1 MVNRSWKDEM
11 FLESREA
18 MFVECVEDG
27 YGWMKW
33 VDRNVKQTLI
43 VIARKKGDVA
53 MDSGYPETIAAI
65 TCSRRGRDRW
75 PRAILPGLRRSLL
88 VRGPG
93 GDSYVFLL
101 SHVCLSSLR

>member
-65 TCSRRGRDRW
+65 TCSRRRRDR
-75 PRAILPGLRRSLL
+75 
-88 VRGPG
+88 
-93 GDSYVFLL
+93 
-101 SHVCLSSLR
+101 